1 MKNAFYL
8 LLGLVILGI
17 ACGNTA
23 EVTAVAQDMRP
34 PIDSTAKADSIL
46 KLKYNKTNWSISI
59 KELARW
65 DSCKA
70 RQIDSV
76 VMFILKLPSNW
87 PGTRNAIFG
96 LDSLS
101 YAQVYSYGRRI
112 GDDYYNFLHT
122 PPPPPQVVEPPIYPM
137 TEKPVIYLYPNKQ
150 QDVTIK
156 LNLKGKLAFTWP
168 QVNTNNT
175 WNVNAAPD
183 GMLTH
188 ADGQEYPYLFWDGV
202 QDDMSYIKHNEGF
215 VIKGNETG
223 SFLTD
228 KLTLLGLNARERAD
242 FITYWAPRMINNEYN
257 FIRFETT
264 AYAKA
269 VSLTITPAP
278 ESIQRVLMV
287 FKPVDKNYIC
297 DTQQLL
303 PFTRK
308 GYTVIEWGG
317 AELPTVEF

>member
-8 LLGLVILGI
+8 ILGLVGLGI
-17 ACGNTA
+17 ACGNSA
-23 EVTAVAQDMRP
+23 EVTDGTKDIRP

-46 KLKYNKTNWSISI
+46 KLKYNKTNWSVSV

-76 VMFILKLPSNW
+76 IMFIIKLPSNW
-87 PGTRNAIFG
+87 AGTRSAIFG
-96 LDSLS
+96 LDSLA
-101 YAQVYSYGRRI
+101 YGQIYSYGRKV
-112 GDDYYNFLHT
+112 GDDYYTFLHT
-122 PPPPPQVVEPPIYPM
+122 PPPVRIVEPRDYIM
-137 TEKPVIYLYPNKQ
+137 TEKPVIYLYPIE
-150 QDVTIK
+150 DTLVTVQVA
-156 LNLKGKLAFTWP
+156 LNGKFGFTWP
-168 QVNTNNT
+168 KMQNGNEWVVKANPT
-175 WNVNAAPD
+175 
-183 GMLTH
+183 GMLTD

-202 QDDMSYIKHNEGF
+202 QDDMSYIEQNEGF
-215 VIKGNETG
+215 VIKGSEAG

-242 FITYWAPRMINNEYN
+242 FITYWAPRMVGNEYN

-264 AYAKA
+264 SYAKA
-269 VSLTITPAP
+269 VPLTITPAP

-287 FKPVDKNYIC
+287 VKPVDKNYNC
-297 DTQQLL
+297 ETQQLL

-317 AELPTVEF
+317 IEMPAVEF

>member
-1 MKNAFYL
+1 MKNIFL
-8 LLGLVILGI
+8 ITIGMVMLGI
-17 ACGNTA
+17 ACGNKPAA
-23 EVTAVAQDMRP
+23 EQSVKPA

-87 PGTRNAIFG
+87 GGTRNAIFG

-122 PPPPPQVVEPPIYPM
+122 PPPPVQVVEPPIYPM
-137 TEKPVIYLYPNKQ
+137 TEKPVIYLYPTKQ
-150 QDVTIK
+150 QDITVK
-156 LNLKGKLAFTWP
+156 LDLKGKLAFTWP
-168 QVNTNNT
+168 QISTGNT
-175 WNVNAAPD
+175 WNVKAAPD
-183 GMLTH
+183 GMLNSN
-188 ADGQEYPYLFWDGV
+188 GQDYPYLFWDGV
-202 QDDMSYIKHNEGF
+202 QDDMSYIKQNEGF
-215 VIKGNETG
+215 VIKGTEAG

-242 FITYWAPRMINNEYN
+242 FITYWAPRMASSDYF

-264 AYAKA
+264 AYSKA
-269 VSLTITPAP
+269 VPLTITPAP
-278 ESIQRVLMV
+278 ESMQRIMMV
-287 FKPVDKNYIC
+287 FKAVDKDYKH
-297 DTQQLL
+297 TPQTLT

-317 AELPTVEF
+317 AELPSIAF